1 MGRKEKLIEE
11 LKAVLYA
18 WIYFL
23 IWFAALMLMKVLLL
37 EEYNIKPTGVS
48 IVLVGSLV
56 AAKAVIILQHV
67 PLGTKGKPVIVDI
80 LLRTIL
86 YLAGVAILMLLEHA
100 FETRKEFGGFLNA
113 LKNLGKS
120 ADIYH
125 VLVNLICVFGA
136 LFFYNFGSAL
146 RAYFGKGALGQVLR
160 SPMQI

>member
-1 MGRKEKLIEE
+1 MGAKEKLLEE

-18 WIYFL
+18 WVYFL

-37 EEYNIKPTGVS
+37 HEYNIKFSGVS
-48 IVLVGSLV
+48 IVLIGSLV
-56 AAKAVIILQHV
+56 AAKAVVILEHV

-80 LLRTIL
+80 LLRTLL

-113 LKNLGKS
+113 IKNLGRS
-120 ADIYH
+120 ADFYH

-136 LFFYNFGSAL
+136 LFFYNYGSAL
-146 RAYFGKGALGQVLR
+146 RTHFGKGVLVDHLR
-160 SPMQI
+160 SPVQK

>member
-1 MGRKEKLIEE
+1 
-11 LKAVLYA
+11 
-18 WIYFL
+18 
-23 IWFAALMLMKVLLL
+23 MLMKVLLL

-136 LFFYNFGSAL
+136 LFFYNFGSGL
-146 RAYFGKGALGQVLR
+146 RAYFCKGGLGQVLR